1 MLTVDEKAEVGYLRS
16 AFGFEVLAD
25 EDGTVLASTEDLA
38 LDLLKETLD
47 TYLNRVRGQGSAAKL
62 HEVHSAESRLQHLL
76 DDRLLLLWPGLGDAD
91 LIVVD
96 IAVGCTGM
104 DVGKSF
110 PSKLEALSE
119 ERQEQKLRELGLS
132 WDEVYQRWDA
142 LRDQRVDALLELVEF
157 YGGRVLGSTID
168 APTAGVFTLP
178 DSAQVRVQV
187 SGLGLRDIV
196 QNFPYVFEVSLPEE
210 LEQAIGGQTH
220 GADGQAVVAPP
231 PPGAPTVCVIDSG
244 IQEQHRLLSPIIRHS
259 MSKRFPVDDEGV
271 ADEVSRGGHGTRV
284 AGAVAWGEAP
294 GEGVPACWIANAK
307 VLDAQAQIPVSVQPP
322 LLAREVVE
330 HYASEGVQLFAHA
343 INSLHSK
350 RRETMSAWA
359 AEFDRLA
366 AERDVLIVQSVG
378 NIPRTSDA
386 PGSPGVTEHLEA
398 GREYPGYLREKSAR
412 VANPAF
418 ALHCVTVGSLNR
430 EEISAGGWRTIAP
443 ADHAS
448 AFSRSGPGMWDAIK
462 PDVVEYGGDY
472 GMTSNPLDVGIPGL
486 LRQAYPRLVRATTSE
501 PGPAVDSDTVGTSF
515 AAPKVARVAAL
526 IAQELPDEPALTY
539 RALLINSA
547 RWPDHVEERAA
558 SDVTARGHA
567 LATMG
572 YGVPSAER
580 ATASSDSRTTLF
592 SQGEN
597 RIRAREAHVYEVAL
611 PASLRS
617 VAGGAEVL
625 VEVTV
630 AFTAMPRRT
639 RRKLGGYLST
649 WVDWEANKCNEDV
662 DTFLARVLK
671 DQSGS
676 IAKNDLFEWTLG
688 KQVNSGLTSETRRNL
703 GSAQKDWARI
713 RGDDLPEHFCIAVV
727 GHPGWD
733 QRPDAVARY
742 CLCVTIELLKGSAG
756 ELSLYQEI
764 EALNVELPVEI
775 ETR

>member
-1 MLTVDEKAEVGYLRS
+1 
-16 AFGFEVLAD
+16 
-25 EDGTVLASTEDLA
+25 
-38 LDLLKETLD
+38 
-47 TYLNRVRGQGSAAKL
+47 
-62 HEVHSAESRLQHLL
+62 
-76 DDRLLLLWPGLGDAD
+76 
-91 LIVVD
+91 
-96 IAVGCTGM
+96 
-104 DVGKSF
+104 
-110 PSKLEALSE
+110 
-119 ERQEQKLRELGLS
+119 
-132 WDEVYQRWDA
+132 
-142 LRDQRVDALLELVEF
+142 
-157 YGGRVLGSTID
+157 
-168 APTAGVFTLP
+168 
-178 DSAQVRVQV
+178 
-187 SGLGLRDIV
+187 
-196 QNFPYVFEVSLPEE
+196 
-210 LEQAIGGQTH
+210 
-220 GADGQAVVAPP
+220 
-231 PPGAPTVCVIDSG
+231 
-244 IQEQHRLLSPIIRHS
+244 
-259 MSKRFPVDDEGV
+259 
-271 ADEVSRGGHGTRV
+271 
-284 AGAVAWGEAP
+284 
-294 GEGVPACWIANAK
+294 
-307 VLDAQAQIPVSVQPP
+307 
-322 LLAREVVE
+322 
-330 HYASEGVQLFAHA
+330 
-343 INSLHSK
+343 
-350 RRETMSAWA
+350 
-359 AEFDRLA
+359 
-366 AERDVLIVQSVG
+366 
-378 NIPRTSDA
+378 
-386 PGSPGVTEHLEA
+386 
-398 GREYPGYLREKSAR
+398 
-412 VANPAF
+412 
-418 ALHCVTVGSLNR
+418 
-430 EEISAGGWRTIAP
+430 
-443 ADHAS
+443 
-448 AFSRSGPGMWDAIK
+448 
-462 PDVVEYGGDY
+462 
-472 GMTSNPLDVGIPGL
+472 
-486 LRQAYPRLVRATTSE
+486 
-501 PGPAVDSDTVGTSF
+501 VDSDTVGTSF